1 MGSWSVFGLQQVQEQ
16 DCPNCEGT
24 GAVTCLN
31 CRGDGL
37 ALPVILNKRVSRD
50 PESRLEALGLG

>member
-1 MGSWSVFGLQQVQEQ
+1 MFGLQQVQEQ